1 MKASTNLKAQHKSTS
16 GSMKLDNHLAK
27 QHKGLSSFFF
37 FFLQFHFLVTNE
49 VFTKEQ

>member
-16 GSMKLDNHLAK
+16 GSMKLHNHLAK
-27 QHKGLSSFFF
+27 KHKGLSSFFI
-37 FFLQFHFLVTNE
+37 FLQFHFLVTNE